1 LSDRSTASGSTGPGT
16 TASTPPRHNLGRTYS
31 VSLLGIHGALVEI
44 EADITSN
51 LPAFVLIGLPD
62 TALNEAK
69 DRVRSAATN
78 SGIPLPNRKITV
90 NLSPAAL
97 PKHGSGFD
105 LAIAVAALAASGTI
119 DPSAI
124 DGVVHLGE
132 LGLDGRTRPI
142 DGILPAVLAAQR
154 AGFDAVMVPAGNAD
168 EAALVPGIRIIGV
181 ASLRDAAIA
190 HGTDLDPEPVEV
202 ILRSAP
208 DDADP
213 GRLAADRLDLADV
226 IGNADA
232 VDAMIVAA
240 AGGHHVFLLGPPGA
254 GKTMLASRLPGL
266 LPELDPHDALEVSSV
281 RSLSGLPVGSS
292 LTTRPPFEAPHH
304 TASAAALV
312 GGGSGIIRPGAA
324 ARAAHGVLFLDEAPE
339 FAPSVLDALRQPL
352 ESGVITIHRSN
363 AVAQYPG
370 RFQLVLAANP
380 CPCGQYGAQ
389 DGNCTCPPQARRRYV
404 GRLSGP
410 LLDRIDIQY
419 RVARITSAQLRM
431 GSSTLT
437 TRNARARVIA
447 AREAAS
453 ARLASTPWRLNSQV
467 PGSWLRSPAARLAP
481 AVTASI
487 DRALERGGITM
498 RGYDRVLRLA
508 WTVADLDGAARPDAD
523 HVGKALFLRRAIST

>member
-1 LSDRSTASGSTGPGT
+1 MT
-16 TASTPPRHNLGRTYS
+16 LGRTYC

-51 LPAFVLIGLPD
+51 LPSFVLIGLPD
-62 TALNEAK
+62 SALNEAK
-69 DRVRSAATN
+69 DRVRAAATN
-78 SGIPLPNRKITV
+78 SGCPLPNRKITV

-105 LAIAVAALAASGTI
+105 LAIAIAALAAAGTV
-119 DPSAI
+119 DPAAI
-124 DGVVHLGE
+124 ERVVHLGE
-132 LGLDGRTRPI
+132 LGLDGRLRPI

-154 AGFDAVMVPAGNAD
+154 AGFDTVMVPTGNAD
-168 EAALVPGIRIIGV
+168 EAGLVPGIRVIPV
-181 ASLRDAAIA
+181 ACLRDAAIA
-190 HGTDLDPEPVEV
+190 HGAELDPEPVDAITRTTRE
-202 ILRSAP
+202 
-208 DDADP
+208 DADP
-213 GRLAADRLDLADV
+213 RGIGAEQLDLAEV
-226 IGNADA
+226 IGNSDA

-254 GKTMLASRLPGL
+254 GKTMLAARLPGL

-281 RSLSGLPVGSS
+281 RSLSGLPVGDA

-339 FAPSVLDALRQPL
+339 FSPSVLDALRQPL

-380 CPCGQYGAQ
+380 CPCGQYGSQ

-419 RVARITSAQLRM
+419 RVARITSAQLRL
-431 GSSTLT
+431 GSGGTT
-437 TRNARARVIA
+437 TRDARARVMA
-447 AREAAS
+447 ARDAATE
-453 ARLASTPWRLNSQV
+453 RLAGTPWRLNSHV
-467 PGSWLRSPAARLAP
+467 PGSWLRGPKARLAP